1 MIILLM
7 VLTWV
12 PLTACGVAGITLPA
26 AIIADEY
33 TARHRRHLPELAHEE
48 DREWYLRTLPAEVD
62 TSPLAGAAETEAAID
77 AMWRWAEANG
87 ITEGPA

>member
-33 TARHRRHLPELAHEE
+33 TARHRARAPEIHHEE
-48 DREWYLRTLPAEVD
+48 YWYPQTLPAEPG